1 MSVILFEN
9 SPLNAIHEW
18 QYYMLNY
25 QTVVQICSHCVWD
38 NPESA
43 PAVIGNCS
51 PDHDSRYVNLA
62 ADSLI
67 AGIPWCP
74 SDQHTA
80 ITGIKAEPAFIKK
93 HYRSLLRP
101 PMSSDVTPHSLPN
114 NTAVC

>member
-1 MSVILFEN
+1 MISQTYSIGDRSGDLIGQGKKSALYVAT
-9 SPLNAIHEW
+9 AI
-18 QYYMLNY
+18 
-25 QTVVQICSHCVWD
+25 HCVWD

-114 NTAVC
+114 NTVVG